1 MTDPPSPSLP
11 PAPPATPRGI
21 RAHLVY
27 TWRAFGRLRAY
38 RRALEALDVELR
50 DAVAHRDEALAGLG
64 EATLAGS
71 ADRSGDR
78 IGAFA
83 VTLAGLD
90 TERSGIDGQRETFTI
105 ELAAAEADRRARVA
119 EFEARRERLDAERVA
134 LERGLAGHR
143 RELAALTREAAHDA
157 ALRTKLHDRLTH
169 ITDPETLDAAD
180 DTELALYTEERP
192 TIEARLAE
200 LDEAVGP
207 RDERLAALAEPI
219 GHHEDGLA
227 ALDDR
232 VESLGDER
240 ARLLEAIDGR
250 IAELRASRE
259 EVLEQLARLDE
270 RRRAALVDLGR
281 EALHLDDGADRAA
294 REARETLEEIARLR
308 RERTSLHARRA
319 AFDDAPIRRTAMW
332 FGGVFVAL
340 LILRALL
347 P

>member
-1 MTDPPSPSLP
+1 MTDPPSPSTP
-11 PAPPATPRGI
+11 PAAPRGI
-21 RAHLVY
+21 RGHLVY

-50 DAVAHRDEALAGLG
+50 DAVIRRDEALAGLG

-83 VTLAGLD
+83 VTLASLD
-90 TERSGIDGQRETFTI
+90 TERSSIDGQRETLTI
-105 ELAAAEADRRARVA
+105 ELAATEADRRARVA
-119 EFEARRERLDAERVA
+119 EFEARRERIEAERVT
-134 LERGLAGHR
+134 LERGLARHR
-143 RELAALTREAAHDA
+143 RELAELTREAAHDA
-157 ALRTKLHDRLTH
+157 SLRTKLHSRLTH
-169 ITDPETLDAAD
+169 ITDPETLEDAD
-180 DTELALYTEERP
+180 DTELALYHEERP

-219 GHHEDGLA
+219 ERHEDDLT
-227 ALDDR
+227 ALDER
-232 VESLGDER
+232 VEALGDEQ
-240 ARLLEAIDGR
+240 ARLLEATDSR
-250 IAELRASRE
+250 IGELRAARE
-259 EVLEQLARLDE
+259 DVLEQLARLDE

-294 REARETLEEIARLR
+294 REARETLDEIARLR
-308 RERTSLHARRA
+308 RERSALHTRRA
-319 AFDDAPIRRTAMW
+319 AFDDAPIRRTAIW
-332 FGGVFVAL
+332 FGVVFVAL
-340 LILRALL
+340 LVLRALL